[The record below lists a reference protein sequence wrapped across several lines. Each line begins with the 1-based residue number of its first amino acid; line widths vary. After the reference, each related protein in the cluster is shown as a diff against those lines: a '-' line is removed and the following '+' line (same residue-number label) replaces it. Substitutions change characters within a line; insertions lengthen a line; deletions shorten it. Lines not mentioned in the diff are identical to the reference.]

1 MGTRIKDAALVGSVS
16 EGYKIPV
23 SDGSNQP
30 KTASVGQLSEF
41 VNQKYGV
48 EQKLSQLGLKWK
60 DLWNT
65 RILMSVHYLHKG
77 KFSLPTG
84 F

>member
-1 MGTRIKDAALVGSVS
+1 MGTRIKDASLVGSVS

-30 KTASVGQLSEF
+30 KTASVGQIGEF

-48 EQKLSQLGLKWK
+48 EEKLSELGLEIR
-60 DLWNT
+60 LVIN
-65 RILMSVHYLHKG
+65 RNI
-77 KFSLPTG
+77 
-84 F
+84 

>member
-1 MGTRIKDAALVGSVS
+1 MGTRIKDAALVGSVG

-30 KTASVGQLSEF
+30 KTASVGQIGEF

-48 EQKLSQLGLKWK
+48 EQKLSELGE
-60 DLWNT
+60 
-65 RILMSVHYLHKG
+65 
-77 KFSLPTG
+77 
-84 F
+84 